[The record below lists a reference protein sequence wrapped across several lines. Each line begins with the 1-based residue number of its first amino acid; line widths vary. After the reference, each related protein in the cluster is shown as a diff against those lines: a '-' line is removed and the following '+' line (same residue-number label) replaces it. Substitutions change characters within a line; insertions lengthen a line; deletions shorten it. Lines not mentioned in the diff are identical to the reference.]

1 MFWSG
6 DSIAWG
12 NLFSHY
18 IFCLHKVVM
27 LALISERGTIL
38 TDDDI
43 PVFDSVLELPTDN
56 WKSTFQSINDTF
68 FSNNKINLLISL
80 LATRRYPIR
89 RDELEIHLRTIH
101 LFALK
106 VVFDIFIEHGLCP
119 ESNRLS
125 QGAEDAL
132 ETICE
137 ETFNL
142 RESALSMSNQIDESA
157 LLFSVINN
165 ASKQMELLADFKSDS
180 VEKGIWYFLRN
191 NFTASYIRRIEK
203 LCFPDWYTACF
214 MDDYKNSS
222 VWGHYGDNH
231 SGACLIFEALEEEPH
246 LTIKLECLNGMS
258 SNLGYRK
265 GWSNFTFHSIK
276 YEKEQVSTDFFRS
289 LGSLNPITLRSM
301 WYMNAQGDMST
312 ISDVYVGEPK
322 TWRKNYWEKFYE
334 AITVKSKDWRYEKEL
349 RLIYTSSLFD
359 LSVKENRLLK
369 YDFSSLK
376 GLIFGIN
383 TKQEDKL
390 KILKV
395 IAQKCKHNNC
405 SDFKFY
411 QAYFCYKDNCIK
423 KLPLGLLTQPSESP
437 DQT

>member
-1 MFWSG
+1 MGKELYRFRPIKRLIEDGELEKQEIYFAPPESLNDPMEGHRDMFWSG

-142 RESALSMSNQIDESA
+142 RE
-157 LLFSVINN
+157 
-165 ASKQMELLADFKSDS
+165 
-180 VEKGIWYFLRN
+180 
-191 NFTASYIRRIEK
+191 
-203 LCFPDWYTACF
+203 
-214 MDDYKNSS
+214 
-222 VWGHYGDNH
+222 
-231 SGACLIFEALEEEPH
+231 LI
-246 LTIKLECLNGMS
+246 
-258 SNLGYRK
+258 
-265 GWSNFTFHSIK
+265 
-276 YEKEQVSTDFFRS
+276 
-289 LGSLNPITLRSM
+289 
-301 WYMNAQGDMST
+301 
-312 ISDVYVGEPK
+312 
-322 TWRKNYWEKFYE
+322 
-334 AITVKSKDWRYEKEL
+334 
-349 RLIYTSSLFD
+349 
-359 LSVKENRLLK
+359 
-369 YDFSSLK
+369 
-376 GLIFGIN
+376 
-383 TKQEDKL
+383 
-390 KILKV
+390 
-395 IAQKCKHNNC
+395 
-405 SDFKFY
+405 
-411 QAYFCYKDNCIK
+411 
-423 KLPLGLLTQPSESP
+423 
-437 DQT
+437 